1 MTTTI
6 DNGRLCNQ
14 LFRNLAV
21 SLIAEKNDLYV
32 NYFNYH
38 LFKKL
43 GINLFIGS
51 KIHDNTIQLT
61 DDNYFH
67 IYNLL
72 GLCSNLNGN
81 TFYFQTRSIS
91 NLIYNYLNSSTIK
104 SNIFKM
110 NPFNE
115 RYNNNNDLCIH
126 IRLTDVQE
134 FNPGLNY
141 YLNTINKIQF
151 DDLYICSDD
160 VDHNII
166 IEIKKKHPNTKII
179 KYDEIRTIQFA
190 STCKNIILSHGSFSA
205 IIGYLS
211 FFSNVNYLGY
221 QHNGYD
227 LSKGIWFGDMFS
239 IDGWIKHDS

>member
-67 IYNLL
+67 IYI
-72 GLCSNLNGN
+72 
-81 TFYFQTRSIS
+81 TY
-91 NLIYNYLNSSTIK
+91 
-104 SNIFKM
+104 
-110 NPFNE
+110 
-115 RYNNNNDLCIH
+115 
-126 IRLTDVQE
+126 
-134 FNPGLNY
+134 
-141 YLNTINKIQF
+141 
-151 DDLYICSDD
+151 
-160 VDHNII
+160 
-166 IEIKKKHPNTKII
+166 
-179 KYDEIRTIQFA
+179 
-190 STCKNIILSHGSFSA
+190 
-205 IIGYLS
+205 
-211 FFSNVNYLGY
+211 
-221 QHNGYD
+221 
-227 LSKGIWFGDMFS
+227 
-239 IDGWIKHDS
+239 